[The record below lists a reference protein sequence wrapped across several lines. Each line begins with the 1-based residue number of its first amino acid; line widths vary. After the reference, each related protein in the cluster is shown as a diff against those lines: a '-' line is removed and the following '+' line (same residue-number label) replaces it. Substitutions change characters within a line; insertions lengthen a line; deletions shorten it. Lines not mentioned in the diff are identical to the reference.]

1 MNRMSRGFNTCNF
14 ISTRSQVF
22 EDVGVLKNYAKFTWK
37 HWYWSQFLTKLK
49 ASYFQPVTF
58 VKKET
63 PARVF
68 SFEFCEIFKKTF
80 PIEQLYVT
88 AFVTAFVT
96 LLKYDFDLL
105 FTIH

>member
-1 MNRMSRGFNTCNF
+1 MNWISRGFNICNF
-14 ISTRSQVF
+14 ISTCSQVS
-22 EDVGVLKNYAKFTWK
+22 EHVGVLKNYAKLTGK
-37 HWYWSQFLTKLK
+37 HWYWSLFLIKLQ
-49 ASYFQPVTF
+49 ASHFQPVTF

-80 PIEQLYVT
+80 SIEQLYVT